1 MPPDKASDQLFDL
14 ATTDR
19 LLTTTRAVRKRL
31 DLTRPVPPAVVLDC
45 IRISQQAPTGSNSQG
60 WRWMVVTD
68 PDKRLA
74 LAELYRR
81 AGAEYLSQGKKQAE
95 ASGHAQTARVLDS
108 ATYLVEHLHEVPVHV
123 IPCLKGRLP
132 DGVSSAMAAGF
143 FGSVFPAVWS
153 FQLALRSRGL
163 GTVIT
168 TLHLALADE
177 AAEILE
183 IPSDVTQCALL
194 PVAYTVGSE
203 FKQATRRPPEHIT
216 YWNTWKSPLDAD

>member
-1 MPPDKASDQLFDL
+1 MTMPFDL

-19 LLTTTRAVRKRL
+19 LLSTTRAVRKRL
-31 DLTRPVPPAVVLDC
+31 DLNRAVPPEVVLDC
-45 IRISQQAPTGSNSQG
+45 IRLSQQAPTGSNSQG

-74 LAELYRR
+74 LSELYRK

-108 ATYLVEHLHEVPVHV
+108 ANYLVEHLHEVPVHV
-123 IPCLKGRLP
+123 IPCLKGKLP
-132 DGVSSAMAAGF
+132 DGVPAAMAAGF
-143 FGSVFPAVWS
+143 FGSVFPAIWS

-168 TLHLALADE
+168 TLHLAFADE
-177 AAEILE
+177 AAAILE
-183 IPSDVTQCALL
+183 IPNDITQCALL
-194 PVAYTVGSE
+194 PVAYTVGDE
-203 FKQATRRPPEHIT
+203 FKLAERRPPEHIT
-216 YWNTWKSPLDAD
+216 YWNTWKSPLGSE

>member
-1 MPPDKASDQLFDL
+1 MSFDL
-14 ATTDR
+14 ETTDR

-31 DLTRPVPPAVVLDC
+31 DLTRPVPPEVVLDC
-45 IRISQQAPTGSNSQG
+45 IRLSQQAPTGSNSQG

-74 LAELYRR
+74 LSELYRK

-108 ATYLVEHLHEVPVHV
+108 ANYLLEHLHEVPVHV
-123 IPCLKGRLP
+123 IPCLKGKLP
-132 DGVSSAMAAGF
+132 DGVPSAMAAGF

-168 TLHLALADE
+168 TLHLSFADE
-177 AAEILE
+177 AAELLE
-183 IPSDVTQCALL
+183 IPSDTTQCALL
-194 PVAYTVGSE
+194 PVAYTVGDD
-203 FKQATRRPPEHIT
+203 FKQAERRPPEHIT
-216 YWNTWKSPLDAD
+216 YWNTWKSPLGGD